1 MKKIA
6 LSGSTGLVGRALTP
20 LLERDGWRIRPLV
33 RKSSSDANAILM
45 DVGANRIE
53 SEKLEGIDAVV
64 HLAGENIG
72 ERWNAEKKKRILESR
87 VLGTRLLCESL
98 ARLTK
103 KPEVLVCAS
112 ATGLYGERGDEV
124 LTESSAPGAGFLAEV
139 CKQWEAATQPAVDA
153 GIRVVRLRLGIVLAP
168 GGGALEKMLLPFK
181 LCMGGVLGSGTQ
193 YWSWVDLADVT
204 GAIMHALKTKS
215 LTGPA
220 NVTAPTPA
228 TNREFTKAL
237 GKVLGRPTVLP
248 APAFALKL
256 MLGEMAQE
264 LLLTSTR
271 VEPRAL
277 LASGYR
283 FEYPELEGALR
294 HTVGK

>member
-1 MKKIA
+1 LKTIA

-20 LLERDGWRIRPLV
+20 LLTASGWSVRPLV
-33 RKSSSDANAILM
+33 RKETSDANAILM
-45 DVGANRIE
+45 DVAANRIDV
-53 SEKLEGIDAVV
+53 EKLEGVDAVV

-72 ERWNAEKKKRILESR
+72 ERWNAAKKKRILESR
-87 VLGTRLLCESL
+87 VLGTRLLCENL
-98 ARLTK
+98 ARLK
-103 KPEVLVCAS
+103 RKPEVLACAS
-112 ATGLYGERGDEV
+112 ATGFYGERGDEV
-124 LTESSAPGAGFLAEV
+124 LTETSGPGAGFLADV
-139 CKQWEAATQPAVDA
+139 CKEWEAATQAATDA
-153 GIRVVRLRLGIVLAP
+153 GIRVVRLRLGVVLAP

-181 LCMGGVLGSGTQ
+181 LCVGGVLGSGKQ
-193 YWSWVDLADVT
+193 YWSWIDLADVT
-204 GAIMHALKTKS
+204 GAILHALKTQS
-215 LTGPA
+215 LSGPV
-220 NVTAPTPA
+220 NVTAPAPA
-228 TNREFTKAL
+228 TNHAFTKAL

-271 VEPRAL
+271 AEPRAL